1 MRSPSRKRNV
11 PQKIAP
17 SGDVDYDQIAA
28 DVQYVGSPEHKTYPS
43 FAGPPSPRPDASIC
57 PDRFK
62 DEQDMLTDWLRKAIQ
77 NKAVGSYTEGG
88 YPRYAWYKDE
98 DTVYLARLVN
108 RGNGTYKGFP
118 IEKSEWLDGID
129 EYYD

>member
-1 MRSPSRKRNV
+1 MRSPGRKRNV
-11 PQKIAP
+11 PSKIAP
-17 SGDVDYDQIAA
+17 SDDVDYDRIATE
-28 DVQYVGSPEHKTYPS
+28 VRYVGSPEHKTYPS

-57 PDRFK
+57 PDELK
-62 DEQDMLTDWLRKAIQ
+62 DEQDMLTAWLQEAIQ
-77 NKAVGSYTEGG
+77 NKAVGSYTENG
-88 YPRYAWYKDE
+88 YPRYAWYKDD

-118 IEKSEWLDGID
+118 IEKSEWPDGID